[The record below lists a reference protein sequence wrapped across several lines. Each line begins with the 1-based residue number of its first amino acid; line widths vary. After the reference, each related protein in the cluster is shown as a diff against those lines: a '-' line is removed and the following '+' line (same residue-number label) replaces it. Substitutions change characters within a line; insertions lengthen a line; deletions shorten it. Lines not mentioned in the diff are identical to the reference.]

1 MQTLPG
7 SLLYDRHPEAL
18 GAQRRASKGDAEV
31 IQLAHLWRHLGRS
44 PSRLPRIKSGVAPQ
58 RLRIFG
64 SLAMNIACD
73 NRVVIPCDD

>member
-1 MQTLPG
+1 MDPLAPFHP
-7 SLLYDRHPEAL
+7 RHPEAL

-58 RLRIFG
+58 DEEVGTRG
-64 SLAMNIACD
+64 ANAY
-73 NRVVIPCDD
+73 VIPGRATARARNP